1 MGFCGKIR
9 LGHATMT
16 RQACIIGIQKAP
28 QVAGGRQIAA
38 AIDGAG
44 ENGRDIPET
53 EVELVIEAKIP
64 RRGLNR

>member
-16 RQACIIGIQKAP
+16 SQTCIIGIQKTT

-38 AIDGAG
+38 AVDGVG
-44 ENGRDIPET
+44 
-53 EVELVIEAKIP
+53 
-64 RRGLNR
+64 